1 MRAAAG
7 QAPGSTQIRKR
18 EWAKVGVALEGQV
31 RSLRS
36 SEAACL
42 RRSGMKVETMSRDAS
57 LALLGTG
64 RVGRLGFVAEG
75 EPYVVPM
82 DYVFEEMC
90 IYAHSLLGHKIRALR
105 GEPRAC
111 FQVDRVADDLHWSS
125 VMVHGTYEEI
135 TDPGER
141 LLAYRKLLLRF
152 PGLTPVE
159 VIEDHGPPHPDVIL
173 FRIPVEAVTGVSS
186 GSEL

>member
-1 MRAAAG
+1 M
-7 QAPGSTQIRKR
+7 T
-18 EWAKVGVALEGQV
+18 
-31 RSLRS
+31 
-36 SEAACL
+36 
-42 RRSGMKVETMSRDAS
+42 VETMSRDAS